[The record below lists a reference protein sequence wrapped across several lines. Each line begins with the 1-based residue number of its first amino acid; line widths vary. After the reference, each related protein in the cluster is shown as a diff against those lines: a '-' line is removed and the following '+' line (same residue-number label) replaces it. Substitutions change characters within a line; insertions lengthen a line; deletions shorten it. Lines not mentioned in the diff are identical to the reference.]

1 MVTTVSEFQWNNT
14 VWRGDRAAVHTVHFC
29 WEISTSFFFLFPQLP
44 NTALFLLIPKKR
56 SFFFLTSLWMSGNI
70 S

>member
-29 WEISTSFFFLFPQLP
+29 WEISTSFFFFLFPQLP

-56 SFFFLTSLWMSGNI
+56 SFFFKKVTLDVW
-70 S
+70 